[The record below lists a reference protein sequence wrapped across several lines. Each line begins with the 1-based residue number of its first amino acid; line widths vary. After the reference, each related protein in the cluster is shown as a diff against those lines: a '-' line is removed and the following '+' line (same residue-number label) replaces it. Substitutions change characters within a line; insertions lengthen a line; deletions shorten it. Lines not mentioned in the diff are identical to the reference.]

1 MIMMGLRCINVSKRG
16 ETKETIVK
24 LFTNGNAKK
33 E

>member
-1 MIMMGLRCINVSKRG
+1 MIMMGLRCINISKRG
-16 ETKETIVK
+16 EKKETIVK